1 MKLIGKLP
9 EFLNFYILIL
19 AILAGQLIKIPL
31 GLGGITLLDLT
42 ISGFCLI
49 GIWKVRDKLTNLPK
63 VIRAGLF
70 FFLVALLSLLVTPL
84 DLALN
89 EYLSAAFYLIRFLLY
104 LLFGFL
110 VYQNLFPSLRSKSS
124 ELLTFSGAG
133 LAIIGLLQLT
143 FFPNLSFLESSG
155 WDPHYFRTVSTF
167 LDPNFIGAF
176 FILTLLLLYQDKL
189 QFKWGK
195 IFAGL
200 VFLALLTTFSRSSYL
215 MFLVSFSILSYL
227 KHSWKLALVTGVTSL
242 TLIAS
247 FYLYT
252 SVISKPRGIDREASA
267 SFRLS
272 TWQQGLELFRSSPV
286 LGVGFNTYKYALR
299 EYRLV
304 DQQFLNSRG
313 ATSNDSSLLF
323 VLATTGLLGFAAFLH
338 FLYMMI
344 LENRVNFVLTAALSG
359 LVVHSFFANS
369 LFYPFIL
376 LWLLLVCLSKTTK
389 NSVK

>member
-1 MKLIGKLP
+1 MKLIGELR
-9 EFLNFYILIL
+9 ENLDFYILIS

-31 GLGGITLLDLT
+31 GLGGITLLDLIIT
-42 ISGFCLI
+42 SFCLI
-49 GIWKVRDKLTNLPK
+49 GTWKLQVKLTHPPRT
-63 VIRAGLF
+63 IQAGIF
-70 FFLVALLSLLVTPL
+70 FIIIASISLILSPIGLT
-84 DLALN
+84 LN
-89 EYLSAAFYLIRFLLY
+89 EYISSSYYLIRFSLY

-110 VYQNLFPSLRSKSS
+110 VYQNVFPNLKSRSSSL
-124 ELLTFSGAG
+124 LIYSGIG
-133 LAIIGLLQLT
+133 LAIIGLIQLA

-167 LDPNFIGAF
+167 LDPNFSGGF
-176 FILTLLLLYQDKL
+176 FVLTLLLLSQRKL
-189 QFKWGK
+189 LSNWRK
-195 IFAGL
+195 IFVGL

-215 MFLVSFSILSYL
+215 MFLVSMSALSYL
-227 KHSWKLALVTGVTSL
+227 NRSWKLMIIS
-242 TLIAS
+242 LIAFLVLLGS
-247 FYLYT
+247 FQIYINA
-252 SVISKPRGIDREASA
+252 ISKPRGIDREASA

-299 EYRLV
+299 EYQLV
-304 DQQFLNSRG
+304 DQQFLYSRG

-323 VLATTGLLGFAAFLH
+323 VLATTGLIGFVAFLN
-338 FLYMMI
+338 FLYRMI
-344 LENRVNFVLTAALSG
+344 LENRSNLILTAG
-359 LVVHSFFANS
+359 LVGLIVHSFFANS

>member
-1 MKLIGKLP
+1 MKLIGELR
-9 EFLNFYILIL
+9 ENLDFYILIS

-31 GLGGITLLDLT
+31 GLGGITLLDLIIT
-42 ISGFCLI
+42 SFCLI
-49 GIWKVRDKLTNLPK
+49 GTWKLQVKLTHPPRT
-63 VIRAGLF
+63 IQAGIF
-70 FFLVALLSLLVTPL
+70 FIIIASISLILSPIGLT
-84 DLALN
+84 LN
-89 EYLSAAFYLIRFLLY
+89 EYISSSYYLIRFSLY

-110 VYQNLFPSLRSKSS
+110 VYQNVFPNLKSRSSSL
-124 ELLTFSGAG
+124 LIYSGIG
-133 LAIIGLLQLT
+133 LAIIGLIQLA

-167 LDPNFIGAF
+167 LDPNFSGGF
-176 FILTLLLLYQDKL
+176 FVLTLLLLSQRKL
-189 QFKWGK
+189 LSNWRK
-195 IFAGL
+195 IFVGL

-215 MFLVSFSILSYL
+215 MFLVSMSVLSYL
-227 KHSWKLALVTGVTSL
+227 NRSWKLMIIS
-242 TLIAS
+242 LIAFLVLLGS
-247 FYLYT
+247 FQIYINA
-252 SVISKPRGIDREASA
+252 ISKPRGIDREASA